1 MNILFSR
8 LISGDSDRWLQNGNG
23 CLCICR
29 KLQLQIRYAVSDF
42 RESMSDVWLH
52 FSVCRLSSSVRSRPH
67 TTTCIPSAYQP
78 AIPGILPIL
87 PIVSLRGIC
96 SAHVVAH
103 IPRRPR
109 AISGFYRLPKSHIA
123 CELGMSERQSPSSAF
138 CRLKTQRSMVASDA
152 SV

>member
-1 MNILFSR
+1 MEIRTAGSKTETDASVSAENYNYKYVTRCQTFAKACLMCGCISVSAGSPR
-8 LISGDSDRWLQNGNG
+8 L
-23 CLCICR
+23 C
-29 KLQLQIRYAVSDF
+29 V
-42 RESMSDVWLH
+42 
-52 FSVCRLSSSVRSRPH
+52 SRPH

-138 CRLKTQRSMVASDA
+138 CRLKSQRSMVASDA